1 MAAKP
6 TKVTTRTGLT
16 GAITRHPAVGIVGGL
31 LGLAAAGTAAGVA
44 ASRIAA
50 RRGGAAA
57 LTDEVTTPAEPTAA
71 ALRRD
76 DPLGAASRAAD
87 RTAVVLTDDGVPL
100 AVEEIGPADA
110 PLTVVFVHG
119 YTLSMASWTFQRR
132 TLAAGLATAN
142 GHRPDARLVFY
153 DQRGHGSSGR
163 GHSENSTIDQLARD
177 LDAVIEARAPHG
189 PVVLAGHS
197 MGGMTIMAWAADHAP
212 ELTARVRGVVLVAT
226 SAKVGDDRIRLPL
239 EGPLMR
245 ASARAPRIAPG
256 RLLSTRSQA
265 RLLYGRETARATV
278 VPGVT
283 LIRRTS
289 LPTMGRWFL
298 ALQSHDEREAL
309 AHLGS
314 VPTRVLVGTADRLT
328 PVSDAWALTN
338 GIRGA
343 RLSVLPGLGHMLT
356 YEAPDTVAD
365 AVGEL
370 ISAA

>member
-1 MAAKP
+1 MP
-6 TKVTTRTGLT
+6 SRT
-16 GAITRHPAVGIVGGL
+16 
-31 LGLAAAGTAAGVA
+31 AAAAVSSLAGPVTDRVVRHRVRVRPGTDVHVVEWPATSAAQGTAAEGVTVVLA
-44 ASRIAA
+44 HGWTLTHASWLPVVERLQA
-50 RRGGAAA
+50 RHGVRVVAFDQPGHGLSGAEWRTPTVHD
-57 LTDEVTTPAEPTAA
+57 LGEV
-71 ALRRD
+71 LQRVI
-76 DPLGAASRAAD
+76 
-87 RTAVVLTDDGVPL
+87 TAVAPTGPL
-100 AVEEIGPADA
+100 
-110 PLTVVFVHG
+110 
-119 YTLSMASWTFQRR
+119 
-132 TLAAGLATAN
+132 
-142 GHRPDARLVFY
+142 
-153 DQRGHGSSGR
+153 
-163 GHSENSTIDQLARD
+163 
-177 LDAVIEARAPHG
+177 
-189 PVVLAGHS
+189 VLAGHS

-356 YEAPDTVAD
+356 YEAPDAVAD
-365 AVGEL
+365 AIGEL
-370 ISAA
+370 VSAA